1 MNPMKN
7 RMGVTC
13 AKMLALAI
21 LVLAARAAAGEHP
34 LSGEFL
40 HLRSQVTPGMAGIR
54 LGATGDA
61 LPEGGV
67 SADPRVTGAVLEVL
81 GDGVLGADAPAVP
94 LPGETWRALG
104 DPPGSRGFRYFDSS
118 GRFGVR
124 RVSLRFGTR
133 VSLSIRGG
141 GPGWPYQ
148 TSGMPGDV
156 TVLLHLGDEVFCAS
170 FETFIR
176 GRGGAMCALHN
187 PPPATCRY
195 GN

>member
-1 MNPMKN
+1 MDPMPT
-7 RMGVTC
+7 RRGVTC

-21 LVLAARAAAGEHP
+21 LVLAARATAEEHP

-40 HLRSQVTPGMAGIR
+40 HLASRVTGMPGIR

-61 LPEGGV
+61 RQEGAP
-67 SADPRVTGAVLEVL
+67 SIDPQVTGAVLEVL
-81 GDGVLGADAPAVP
+81 GDGVRGADAPAVP
-94 LPGETWRALG
+94 LPGENWRALG

-124 RVSLRFGTR
+124 KVSLRFGNR
-133 VSLSIRGG
+133 VSLSVRGG

-148 TSGMPGDV
+148 PSGVPRAV
-156 TVLLHLGDEVFCAS
+156 TVLFHIGDETFCAS
-170 FETFIR
+170 FGTFTR
-176 GRGGAMCALHN
+176 GRSGAMCATQN

-195 GN
+195 DS

>member
-1 MNPMKN
+1 MDRMQN

-13 AKMLALAI
+13 AKMLALAV
-21 LVLAARAAAGEHP
+21 LVLAARATAGEYP

-40 HLRSQVTPGMAGIR
+40 HLASRVTGMPGIR

-61 LPEGGV
+61 RPRGRPECGSRSHRSRARSG
-67 SADPRVTGAVLEVL
+67 RRWRR
-81 GDGVLGADAPAVP
+81 GADAPAVP
-94 LPGETWRALG
+94 LPGENWRALG

-124 RVSLRFGTR
+124 KVSLRFGTR
-133 VSLSIRGG
+133 VSLSVRGG

-148 TSGMPGDV
+148 PSGVPRAV
-156 TVLLHLGDEVFCAS
+156 TVLFHVGDETFCAS
-170 FETFIR
+170 FGTFKR
-176 GRGGAMCALHN
+176 GRSGAMCATHN

-195 GN
+195 DS

>member
-1 MNPMKN
+1 VDPMQN
-7 RMGVTC
+7 AMGVAC
-13 AKMLALAI
+13 ARMLALAI
-21 LVLAARAAAGEHP
+21 LVFATRVSAAEYP

-61 LPEGGV
+61 LPEGDV

-81 GDGVLGADAPAVP
+81 GDGVLGAGEPAVP

-104 DPPGSRGFRYFDSS
+104 VPPGSRGFRYFDSS
-118 GRFGVR
+118 GRFGVQ

-148 TSGMPGDV
+148 TSGMPRAV
-156 TVLLHLGDEVFCAS
+156 TVLLHIGDETFCTS
-170 FETFIR
+170 FGTFKPR
-176 GRGGAMCALHN
+176 RSGAMCASHN

-195 GN
+195 DT

>member
-1 MNPMKN
+1 MTLG
-7 RMGVTC
+7 RAGV
-13 AKMLALAI
+13 ALAI
-21 LVLAARAAAGEHP
+21 LVLAARATAGEYP

-40 HLRSQVTPGMAGIR
+40 HLASRVTGMPGIR

-61 LPEGGV
+61 RQEGAPSV
-67 SADPRVTGAVLEVL
+67 DPQVTGAVLEVV
-81 GDGVLGADAPAVP
+81 GDGVRGADAPAVP
-94 LPGETWRALG
+94 LPGATWRALG

-141 GPGWPYQ
+141 GPGWPYRA
-148 TSGMPGDV
+148 SGMPRAV
-156 TVLLHLGDEVFCAS
+156 TVLLHVGDEVYCAS
-170 FETFIR
+170 FERFSR
-176 GRGGAMCALHN
+176 GRDGAMCASHN

-195 GN
+195 DT